1 MFDGTV
7 PVEIERLKEIYRA
20 IDQLSCKLGGFAADA
35 RREGVPDP
43 VRERIESL
51 EEEADKIKE
60 LFEGVLTD
68 EEQEET
74 RIRATPE
81 KDSWNYEE

>member
-7 PVEIERLKEIYRA
+7 PVELERLKEIYRS
-20 IDQLSCKLGGFAADA
+20 IDQLSLRLGAFAADA
-35 RREGVPDP
+35 RREGLPAEVQK
-43 VRERIESL
+43 RIESL
-51 EEEADKIKE
+51 EEDADKIKE

-68 EEQEET
+68 DEQDET
-74 RIRATPE
+74 RIRATRV